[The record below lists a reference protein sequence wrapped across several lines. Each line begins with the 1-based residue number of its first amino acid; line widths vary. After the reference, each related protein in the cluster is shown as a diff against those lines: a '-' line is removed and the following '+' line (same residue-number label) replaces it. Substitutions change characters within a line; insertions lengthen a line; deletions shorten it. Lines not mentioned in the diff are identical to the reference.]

1 MAAAA
6 MDAFLADVSAT
17 VNFLNGMK
25 TLPNFDSI
33 RMAQLQAML
42 ARLAQLS
49 SIPANQAF
57 TLLEAWNTGPW
68 TAEESKRFTD
78 AVSAAVAAS
87 TQGTPKKGKRPNQ
100 NIRDFQPFL
109 STRDV
114 HVLRGEASVS
124 VKMDVLATRCVRLKL
139 TLPSE
144 NGIKM
149 IVASGL
155 SWSNAV
161 SDADRYMNVL
171 EFKRL
176 LHSKRKPVPKAGLHL
191 TEYPGHPRE
200 LPQELFLQAYDKD
213 DPPAADEAASPL
225 RVQEEVDGIA
235 VRGTS
240 KKVRHLFNTGGTSS
254 ALAPQGAPCLQAWAQ
269 AAPQAVPN
277 NQAQTMLAMMQM
289 VMQQSMQG
297 QRNFTPAVPGLT
309 IFEPKQQAAQQQVVA
324 HDDVQNTPEK
334 QPHVVQTTPHKHV
347 EQSQNLFQTEL
358 EDPPALDDGTNT
370 QDDEAVLKQAAMIS
384 DAIDKRGGRTD
395 KTSDKWRAAKGKG
408 KGRGRGKGKGKGKGK
423 AKAKAQPK
431 AKAHPK
437 PKAKA
442 PPKPKANAQAKSQ
455 TMKRPAAAGT
465 REFYRQMSMSK
476 RKQLRPH
483 GCQKCRSKPGC
494 TPSCFADV

>member
-1 MAAAA
+1 MAATA

-49 SIPANQAF
+49 SIPANQAS

-87 TQGTPKKGKRPNQ
+87 TQGTLKKGKRPNQ

-114 HVLRGEASVS
+114 HVLRGEASMS

-176 LHSKRKPVPKAGLHL
+176 LHSKRKPVPKTGLHL

-200 LPQELFLQAYDKD
+200 LPQERFLQAYDKD

-254 ALAPQGAPCLQAWAQ
+254 ALVPQGAPCLQAWAQ
-269 AAPQAVPN
+269 AAPQA
-277 NQAQTMLAMMQM
+277 
-289 VMQQSMQG
+289 
-297 QRNFTPAVPGLT
+297 F
-309 IFEPKQQAAQQQVVA
+309 
-324 HDDVQNTPEK
+324 
-334 QPHVVQTTPHKHV
+334 QTTKHRHR
-347 EQSQNLFQTEL
+347 LCW
-358 EDPPALDDGTNT
+358 P
-370 QDDEAVLKQAAMIS
+370 
-384 DAIDKRGGRTD
+384 
-395 KTSDKWRAAKGKG
+395 
-408 KGRGRGKGKGKGKGK
+408 
-423 AKAKAQPK
+423 
-431 AKAHPK
+431 
-437 PKAKA
+437 
-442 PPKPKANAQAKSQ
+442 
-455 TMKRPAAAGT
+455 
-465 REFYRQMSMSK
+465 
-476 RKQLRPH
+476 
-483 GCQKCRSKPGC
+483 
-494 TPSCFADV
+494 

>member
-33 RMAQLQAML
+33 RTAQLQAML

-49 SIPANQAF
+49 SIPANQAS

-114 HVLRGEASVS
+114 DVLRGEASMS

-144 NGIKM
+144 SSIKM

-176 LHSKRKPVPKAGLHL
+176 LHSKRKPLPKAGLHL

-213 DPPAADEAASPL
+213 DSPAADEAASPL

-240 KKVRHLFNTGGTSS
+240 KKVRHLLNTGGTSS
-254 ALAPQGAPCLQAWAQ
+254 ALVPQGAPCLQAWAQ

-289 VMQQSMQG
+289 VTQQSMQG

-309 IFEPKQQAAQQQVVA
+309 IFEPKQAAQQQVVA
-324 HDDVQNTPEK
+324 HDDVQKTPEK
-334 QPHVVQTTPHKHV
+334 QPQVVQTTPHKHM

-358 EDPPALDDGTNT
+358 EGPPALDDGTNT
-370 QDDEAVLKQAAMIS
+370 QDDEVVLKQAAMIS

-395 KTSDKWRAAKGKG
+395 KTSDKWQR
-408 KGRGRGKGKGKGKGK
+408 R
-423 AKAKAQPK
+423 
-431 AKAHPK
+431 
-437 PKAKA
+437 
-442 PPKPKANAQAKSQ
+442 
-455 TMKRPAAAGT
+455 
-465 REFYRQMSMSK
+465 
-476 RKQLRPH
+476 QLRPQ

-494 TPSCFADV
+494 TPSCFADA

>member
-1 MAAAA
+1 MAATA

-49 SIPANQAF
+49 SIPANQAS

-87 TQGTPKKGKRPNQ
+87 TQGTPRKGKRPNQ

-114 HVLRGEASVS
+114 HVLRGEASMS

-254 ALAPQGAPCLQAWAQ
+254 ALVPQGAPCLQAWAQ

-297 QRNFTPAVPGLT
+297 QRNFMPAVPGLT

-358 EDPPALDDGTNT
+358 EDPPALDNGTNT

-395 KTSDKWRAAKGKG
+395 KTSDKWHAAKGKG

-483 GCQKCRSKPGC
+483 GCQKCRGKPGC